1 MYKKQVAELHQ
12 KLSDE
17 TKRADKLEFEGK
29 KAQEK
34 ISALTREKEVSS
46 KLTVFENF
54 LTI

>member
-34 ISALTREKEVSS
+34 ISALTREKEVSQQ
-46 KLTVFENF
+46 LRH
-54 LTI
+54 L